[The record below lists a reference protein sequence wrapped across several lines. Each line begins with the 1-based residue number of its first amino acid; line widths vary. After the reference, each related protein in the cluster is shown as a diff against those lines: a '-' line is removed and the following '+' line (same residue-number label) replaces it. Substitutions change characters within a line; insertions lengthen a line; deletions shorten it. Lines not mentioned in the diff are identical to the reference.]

1 MIVYGIDVGTTGA
14 IAVLVNGRLEAVDD
28 LPAHISSSGVV
39 RRRLDPAG
47 LAAMVRGYR
56 AQYGVDAELATVEQL
71 AAMPKQGVASV
82 FSLGYSAGVVA
93 GVVASLGIPTHYVAP
108 GTWKRAMG
116 LGADKARSQA
126 MASQMFP
133 AMAGHWT
140 LAKHHNRAEAAL
152 LAAYGAKQ

>member
-14 IAVLVNGRLEAVDD
+14 IAVLVNGRLEQVDD
-28 LPAHISSSGVV
+28 LPSHHASNGVV

-47 LAAMVRGYR
+47 LAARIRAYRG
-56 AQYGVDAELATVEQL
+56 QYGVDAELA
-71 AAMPKQGVASV
+71 V
-82 FSLGYSAGVVA
+82 FSLGYSAGTVG
-93 GVVASLGIPTHYVAP
+93 GVVASLGIPSLYVAP
-108 GTWKRAMG
+108 ATWKRAMG

-126 MASQMFP
+126 LASQMFP
-133 AMAGHWT
+133 TMAGHWA